1 MNAMACLHAVL
12 LVVVGWLV
20 LVRTAPESCGPVAG
34 CVLLVGWLVLLV
46 QIACTCTQCVCSD

>member
-20 LVRTAPESCGPVAG
+20 LVRAAPESCGPRW
-34 CVLLVGWLVLLV
+34 LVGWFSFRLH
-46 QIACTCTQCVCSD
+46 AHARSVCAVTD